1 MPRAIRRHLLLIL
14 LIALAMM
21 ASGIFLY
28 HESSSQAR
36 ATAILVEERRLDGE
50 RSLAAAIEK
59 RRIIE
64 FKKAR
69 SAAAAEIL
77 KITLTAKQNGQTATL
92 PKNLEP
98 VCAVKDSSDIRVVVN
113 KKNCLKPLNYQ
124 PTDLVYVTGVQVRG
138 AMSSDLSNMLAA
150 ASSAGL
156 SLTITSGFRSYYD
169 QAAIFNSYVATLG
182 SSKLA
187 DEFASRP
194 SYSEHQTGLAI
205 DFKSGGCALECFG
218 RTNSYKWL
226 RDNAQKFG
234 FIERYTTDQTSITGY
249 GAEPWH
255 WRYVGSSVANDM
267 KEKGIKT
274 LEEYYDIEGGL
285 YD

>member
-1 MPRAIRRHLLLIL
+1 MLRAIRRYMLSIF
-14 LIALAMM
+14 LIALAAT
-21 ASGIFLY
+21 ASGVFLY
-28 HESSSQAR
+28 NESSSQAL
-36 ATAILVEERRLDGE
+36 ATAKLVEQRRLDGE
-50 RSLAAAIEK
+50 RSLAAALER

-77 KITLTAKQNGQTATL
+77 DITSAARQNGKTATL

-98 VCAVKDSSDIRVVVN
+98 VCTVDDSSSIKVVVN
-113 KKNCLKPLNYQ
+113 KKNCLKPLNFQ
-124 PTDLVYVTGVQVRG
+124 PDDLTYVNNVQVRG
-138 AMSSDLSNMLAA
+138 AMANDLADMLTA
-150 ASSAGL
+150 ASSAGN

-169 QAAIFNSYVATLG
+169 QVTIYNSYVASLG
-182 SSKLA
+182 STGLA
-187 DEFASRP
+187 DGFASRP

-205 DFKSGGCALECFG
+205 DLKSGGCALDCFG
-218 RTNSYKWL
+218 RTSAYKWL
-226 RDNAQKFG
+226 RDNAHTYG
-234 FIERYTTDQTSITGY
+234 FIERYTSDKTSITGY

-255 WRYVGSSVANDM
+255 WRYVGSTIANDM
-267 KEKGIKT
+267 KKKGVKT

>member
-1 MPRAIRRHLLLIL
+1 MI
-14 LIALAMM
+14 
-21 ASGIFLY
+21 ASGVFLY
-28 HESSSQAR
+28 HESSTQAH
-36 ATAILVEERRLDGE
+36 ATAILVEQRRLDGE
-50 RSLAAAIEK
+50 RSLASAIEK

-77 KITLTAKQNGQTATL
+77 DITSIARQNGQTATL

-98 VCAVKDSSDIRVVVN
+98 VCAVKDSSIITVVVN
-113 KKNCLKPLNYQ
+113 KKNCLKPLDFQ
-124 PTDLVYVTGVQVRG
+124 PNDLTYINSVQVRG
-138 AMSSDLSNMLAA
+138 AMADDLSSMLSA
-150 ASSAGL
+150 ASSAGN

-169 QAAIFNSYVATLG
+169 QVTIYNSYVASLG
-182 SSKLA
+182 STSLA

-205 DFKSGGCALECFG
+205 DLKSGGCALDCFG
-218 RTNSYKWL
+218 RTSAYKWL
-226 RDNAQKFG
+226 RDNAHNYG
-234 FIERYTTDQTSITGY
+234 FIERYTADKTSITGY

-255 WRYVGSSVANDM
+255 WRYVGSSVAKDM
-267 KEKGIKT
+267 KEKDIKT

>member
-1 MPRAIRRHLLLIL
+1 MLRAIRRYMLSIF
-14 LIALAMM
+14 LIALAAT
-21 ASGIFLY
+21 ASGVFLY
-28 HESSSQAR
+28 NESSSQAL
-36 ATAILVEERRLDGE
+36 ATAKLVEQRRLDGE
-50 RSLAAAIEK
+50 RSLATALER

-77 KITLTAKQNGQTATL
+77 DITSAARQNGKTATL

-98 VCAVKDSSDIRVVVN
+98 VCTVDDSSSIKVVVN
-113 KKNCLKPLNYQ
+113 KKNCLKPLNFQ
-124 PTDLVYVTGVQVRG
+124 PDDLTYVNNVQVRG
-138 AMSSDLSNMLAA
+138 AMANDLADMLTA
-150 ASSAGL
+150 ASSAGN

-169 QAAIFNSYVATLG
+169 QVTIYNSYVASLG
-182 SSKLA
+182 STGLA
-187 DEFASRP
+187 DGFASRP

-205 DFKSGGCALECFG
+205 DLKSGGCALDCFG
-218 RTNSYKWL
+218 RTSAYKWL
-226 RDNAQKFG
+226 RDNAHTYG
-234 FIERYTTDQTSITGY
+234 FIERYTSDKTSITGY

-255 WRYVGSSVANDM
+255 WRYVGSTIANDM
-267 KEKGIKT
+267 KKKGVKT

>member
-1 MPRAIRRHLLLIL
+1 MLSIF
-14 LIALAMM
+14 LIALAAT
-21 ASGIFLY
+21 ASGVFLY
-28 HESSSQAR
+28 NESSSQAL
-36 ATAILVEERRLDGE
+36 ATAKLVEQRRLDGE
-50 RSLAAAIEK
+50 RSLATALER

-77 KITLTAKQNGQTATL
+77 DITSAARQNGKTATL

-98 VCAVKDSSDIRVVVN
+98 VCTVDDSSSIKVVVN
-113 KKNCLKPLNYQ
+113 KKNCLKPLNFQ
-124 PTDLVYVTGVQVRG
+124 PDDLTYVNNVQVRG
-138 AMSSDLSNMLAA
+138 AMANDLADMLTA
-150 ASSAGL
+150 ASSAGN

-169 QAAIFNSYVATLG
+169 QVTIYNSYVASLG
-182 SSKLA
+182 STGLA
-187 DEFASRP
+187 DGFASRP

-205 DFKSGGCALECFG
+205 DLKSGGCALDCFG
-218 RTNSYKWL
+218 RTSAYKWL
-226 RDNAQKFG
+226 RDNAHTYG
-234 FIERYTTDQTSITGY
+234 FIERYTSDKTSITGY

-255 WRYVGSSVANDM
+255 WRYVGSTIANDM
-267 KEKGIKT
+267 KKKGVKT

>member
-1 MPRAIRRHLLLIL
+1 
-14 LIALAMM
+14 MM

-169 QAAIFNSYVATLG
+169 QATIFNSYVATLG
-182 SSKLA
+182 SSILA

-205 DFKSGGCALECFG
+205 DLKFGGCALDCFG
-218 RTNSYKWL
+218 RTSAYKWL
-226 RDNAQKFG
+226 RDNAHNYG
-234 FIERYTTDQTSITGY
+234 FIERYTADKISITGY

-255 WRYVGSSVANDM
+255 WRYVGPITASDM
-267 KEKGIKT
+267 KKKGIKT
-274 LEEYYDIEGGL
+274 LEEYYRIEGGL

>member
-1 MPRAIRRHLLLIL
+1 MLSIF
-14 LIALAMM
+14 LIALAAT
-21 ASGIFLY
+21 ASGVFLY
-28 HESSSQAR
+28 NESSSQAL
-36 ATAILVEERRLDGE
+36 ATAKLVEQRRLDGE
-50 RSLAAAIEK
+50 RSLAAALER

-77 KITLTAKQNGQTATL
+77 DITSAARQNGKTATL

-98 VCAVKDSSDIRVVVN
+98 VCTVDDSSSIKVVVN
-113 KKNCLKPLNYQ
+113 KKNCLKPLNFQ
-124 PTDLVYVTGVQVRG
+124 PDDLTYVNNVQVRG
-138 AMSSDLSNMLAA
+138 AMANDLADMLTA
-150 ASSAGL
+150 ASSAGN

-169 QAAIFNSYVATLG
+169 QVTIYNSYVASLG
-182 SSKLA
+182 STGLA
-187 DEFASRP
+187 DGFASRP

-205 DFKSGGCALECFG
+205 DLKSGGCALDCFG
-218 RTNSYKWL
+218 RTSAYKWL
-226 RDNAQKFG
+226 RDNAHTYG
-234 FIERYTTDQTSITGY
+234 FIERYTSDKTSITGY

-255 WRYVGSSVANDM
+255 WRYVGSTIANDM
-267 KEKGIKT
+267 KKKGVKT

>member
-1 MPRAIRRHLLLIL
+1 MLSIF
-14 LIALAMM
+14 LIALAAT
-21 ASGIFLY
+21 ASGVFLY
-28 HESSSQAR
+28 NESSSQAL
-36 ATAILVEERRLDGE
+36 ATAKLVEQRRLDGE
-50 RSLAAAIEK
+50 RSLATALER

-77 KITLTAKQNGQTATL
+77 DITSAARQNGKTATL

-98 VCAVKDSSDIRVVVN
+98 VCTVDDSSSIKVVVN
-113 KKNCLKPLNYQ
+113 KKNCLKPLNFQ
-124 PTDLVYVTGVQVRG
+124 PDDLTYVNNVQVRG
-138 AMSSDLSNMLAA
+138 AMANDLADMLTA
-150 ASSAGL
+150 ASSAGN

-169 QAAIFNSYVATLG
+169 QVTIYNSYVASLG
-182 SSKLA
+182 SSSLA
-187 DEFASRP
+187 DGFASRP

-205 DFKSGGCALECFG
+205 DLKSSGCALDCFG
-218 RTNSYKWL
+218 RTSAYKWL
-226 RDNAQKFG
+226 RDNAHTYG
-234 FIERYTTDQTSITGY
+234 FIERYTSDKISITGY

-255 WRYVGSSVANDM
+255 WRYVGSTIANDM
-267 KEKGIKT
+267 KKKGVKT

>member
-1 MPRAIRRHLLLIL
+1 MPSAIRRYMLSIF
-14 LIALAMM
+14 LIALA
-21 ASGIFLY
+21 ATISGVFLY
-28 HESSSQAR
+28 NESSSQAQ
-36 ATAILVEERRLDGE
+36 ATAKLVEQRRLDGE
-50 RSLAAAIEK
+50 RSLAAALER

-77 KITLTAKQNGQTATL
+77 DITAIARQNGKTATL

-98 VCAVKDSSDIRVVVN
+98 VCTVDDSSSIKVVVN
-113 KKNCLKPLNYQ
+113 KKNCLKPLNFQ
-124 PTDLVYVTGVQVRG
+124 PDDLTYVNNVQVRG
-138 AMSSDLSNMLAA
+138 AMANDLADMLTA
-150 ASSAGL
+150 ASSTGN

-169 QAAIFNSYVATLG
+169 QVTIYNSYVASLG
-182 SSKLA
+182 SSLA
-187 DEFASRP
+187 DGFASRP

-205 DFKSGGCALECFG
+205 DLKSGGCALDCFG
-218 RTNSYKWL
+218 RTSAYKWL
-226 RDNAQKFG
+226 RDNAHTYG
-234 FIERYTTDQTSITGY
+234 FIERYTSDKTSITGY

-255 WRYVGSSVANDM
+255 WRYVGSTIANDM
-267 KEKGIKT
+267 KKKGVKT